1 MIDTMKEELAYLAG
15 GCFWCTEAIFQRIPG
30 VLKVTSGYSGG
41 HLPNP
46 TYHQVTT
53 GNTGHA
59 EVVEIKFDSTKVS
72 FEHLLDLFFELHDPT
87 TLNQQGHDLGTQ
99 YRSMILVTSP
109 EQFATAMQ
117 KIAELNSKHKFS
129 NPIVTEVVKFE
140 NFYPA
145 EEDHQNFYNN
155 NRDYSY
161 CKVVIDPKIQKLI
174 DITKNSYN
182 II

>member
-1 MIDTMKEELAYLAG
+1 MKEEIAYLAG
-15 GCFWCTEAIFQRIPG
+15 GCFWCTEAIFQRVSG
-30 VLKVTSGYSGG
+30 VLKVRSGYSGG
-41 HLPNP
+41 HIPNP
-46 TYHQVTT
+46 SYHQVTT

-59 EVVEIKFDSTKVS
+59 EVVEITFDPEKIT
-72 FEHLLDLFFELHDPT
+72 FENLLDIFFELHDPT

-109 EQFATAMQ
+109 EQFAISMQ
-117 KIAELNSKHKFS
+117 KISDLNSKHKFQ

-161 CKVVIDPKIQKLI
+161 CKVVIDPKIKKLI

>member
-1 MIDTMKEELAYLAG
+1 MKEEIAYLAG
-15 GCFWCTEAIFQRIPG
+15 GCFWCTEAIFQRVVG
-30 VLKVTSGYSGG
+30 VTKVRSGYSGG
-41 HLPNP
+41 HVVNP
-46 TYHQVTT
+46 SYHQVTT

-59 EVVEIKFDSTKVS
+59 EAVEITFDPSKIT
-72 FEHLLDLFFELHDPT
+72 FENLLDIFFELHDPT

-109 EQFATAMQ
+109 EQFAVAMQ
-117 KIAELNSKHKFS
+117 KIADLNSKHKYQ

>member
-1 MIDTMKEELAYLAG
+1 MFLVHRSHFSKS
-15 GCFWCTEAIFQRIPG
+15 CWCYKSKKWLLWWSHTKSF
-30 VLKVTSGYSGG
+30 
-41 HLPNP
+41 LPSSNNW
-46 TYHQVTT
+46 Y
-53 GNTGHA
+53 TGHA
-59 EVVEIKFDSTKVS
+59 EVVEITFDPEKIT
-72 FEHLLDLFFELHDPT
+72 FENLLDIFFELHDPT

-109 EQFATAMQ
+109 EQFAIAMQ
-117 KIAELNSKHKFS
+117 KISDLNSKHKFQ

-161 CKVVIDPKIQKLI
+161 CKVVIDPKIKKLI